1 MSPRFTYTQDTN
13 SLSVSW
19 VHKESNGSAAWTSS
33 HNTGWEMTPEQW
45 EQVLGHIARE
55 IDRIRAASV
64 VRQIGGLCG
73 DLAEKI
79 GGHGAAT

>member
-1 MSPRFTYTQDTN
+1 MRPQCTYTPDTN

-19 VHKESNGSAAWTSS
+19 VHKEANGTAAWTSS

-45 EQVLGHIARE
+45 EQVLGHITRE

-64 VRQIGGLCG
+64 VRQVGGLCG
-73 DLAEKI
+73 ELAEKI
-79 GGHGAAT
+79 EEHGAAT